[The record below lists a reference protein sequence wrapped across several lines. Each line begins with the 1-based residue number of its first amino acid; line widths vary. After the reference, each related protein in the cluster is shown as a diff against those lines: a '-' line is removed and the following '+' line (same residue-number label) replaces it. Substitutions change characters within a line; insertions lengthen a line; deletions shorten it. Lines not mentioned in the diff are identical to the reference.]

1 MGDRRRPGRAWKQKQ
16 GIIAQTPGRLF
27 DSAGPWS
34 SLSRFSGEN
43 THQLVF
49 FEVALGALHI
59 DVLVG
64 GKLRTD
70 PIICSRTGFEVLAAP
85 EFKSS
90 FQIVAD

>member
-1 MGDRRRPGRAWKQKQ
+1 M
-16 GIIAQTPGRLF
+16 IAQTPGRLS

-34 SLSRFSGEN
+34 RLSCLSGEDAY
-43 THQLVF
+43 QQVLF
-49 FEVALGALHI
+49 QVALGALHI

-64 GKLRTD
+64 RKFRTD
-70 PIICSRTGFEVLAAP
+70 PIICRGTGFEVLAAP